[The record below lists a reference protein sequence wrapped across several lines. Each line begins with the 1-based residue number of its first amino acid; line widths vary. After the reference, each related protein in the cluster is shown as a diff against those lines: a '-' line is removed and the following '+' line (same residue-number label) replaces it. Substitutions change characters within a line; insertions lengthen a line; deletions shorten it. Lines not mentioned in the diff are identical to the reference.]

1 MTSYLP
7 SDGALTALHR
17 IAGSIPDRRVNT
29 EGSMVAFFGEASPII
44 WSCYAN
50 YKSLSLFISLEID
63 CFHGL

>member
-1 MTSYLP
+1 MPDDKVTSYLS

-17 IAGSIPDRRVNT
+17 IAGSIPGR
-29 EGSMVAFFGEASPII
+29 GSMVAFFGEASPII

-50 YKSLSLFISLEID
+50 YKSLFISLEID